1 MEFVLILIVLLA
13 VVYKL
18 GLFGPV
24 LDLVNVAT
32 RESTAYNRE
41 HKVKVGK
48 RYEGLTADLDIDK
61 INENIKKVEALK
73 FD

>member
-1 MEFVLILIVLLA
+1 MELVLILIVLLF

-24 LDLVNVAT
+24 LDLTNVAT
-32 RESTAYNRE
+32 RESAAYNRE
-41 HKVKVGK
+41 HKDKVGK
-48 RYEGLTADLDIDK
+48 RYEGLTNDLDVEK
-61 INENIKKVEALK
+61 INENIKRIDALN